1 MLVIHMPMVDTDT
14 HMPMEVMPPTILAR
28 DLLMLNHHHTIMEV
42 MVDIEDMVDTD
53 TEDTTEASVLLMPTT
68 VMVDTD
74 VATDT
79 ATDVVMAMAGVVNPN
94 KRLRDYL

>member
-42 MVDIEDMVDTD
+42 MVDIEDMVDT
-53 TEDTTEASVLLMPTT
+53 EDTTEASVLLMPTT